1 MTSKPPSYGDLFFG
15 LKEGPSA
22 IFPKNADYKN
32 HVSAWINKNV
42 FNHHELPQV
51 AEESVQNFSAY
62 FQNVARKKWADT
74 NRQIKR
80 GRDENLDLWL
90 DTHIPLYC
98 LYPCNCSTC
107 NVVAMEV
114 DDNEPKNFTPEKIG
128 DISRG
133 LRNNPDIPDEAIF
146 HAAMQLIFER
156 GGTDARLAMRKLVE
170 SPNDL
175 SVVRDVLNGLDKNQ
189 DIFDVEMFLH
199 LSDLFRLSD
208 SQTLEMAKVVR
219 SHYGRNSIPN
229 LEDSDA

>member
-1 MTSKPPSYGDLFFG
+1 MSTPTYGDLFFG
-15 LKEGPSA
+15 LKNGPDK
-22 IFPKNADYKN
+22 IFPKNKEYKN
-32 HVSAWINKNV
+32 HVSAWIKEKI
-42 FNHHELPQV
+42 FNRHELPEV
-51 AEESVQNFSAY
+51 AEESVEKFSSNF
-62 FQNVARKKWADT
+62 QIVARRTWAAND
-74 NRQIKR
+74 NKIVL
-80 GRDENLDLWL
+80 GRSEKLDSWL
-90 DTHIPLYC
+90 STDIPLYC
-98 LYPCNCSTC
+98 LYPCNCSKC

-114 DDNEPKNFTPEKIG
+114 DDEEPTNLTPEKIG
-128 DISRG
+128 NISRR